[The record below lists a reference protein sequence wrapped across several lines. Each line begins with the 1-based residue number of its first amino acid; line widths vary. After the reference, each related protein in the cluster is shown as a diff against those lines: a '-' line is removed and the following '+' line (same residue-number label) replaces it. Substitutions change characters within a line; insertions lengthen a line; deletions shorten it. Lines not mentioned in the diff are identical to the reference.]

1 MVIRLLRS
9 ILPELLLEV
18 WDEAWANHKRRI
30 ESLEIHGKF

>member
-9 ILPELLLEV
+9 ILPELFVEV

-30 ESLEIHGKF
+30 DSLEINGKF